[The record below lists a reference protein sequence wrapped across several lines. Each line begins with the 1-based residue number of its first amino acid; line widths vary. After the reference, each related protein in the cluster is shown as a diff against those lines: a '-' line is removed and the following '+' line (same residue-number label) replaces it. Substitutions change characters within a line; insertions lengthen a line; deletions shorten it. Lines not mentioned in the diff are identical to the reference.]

1 MHLLS
6 ATHTTLPLGALSAQT
21 PTHNLNVLRTLF
33 ESQGQN
39 LALTV
44 LFVPHSLDSGPLWT
58 LVSLFHTRLDPLW
71 DGSSPK

>member
-44 LFVPHSLDSGPLWT
+44 LFVPHSLDSGPL
-58 LVSLFHTRLDPLW
+58 
-71 DGSSPK
+71 